1 MTHTTSKIAM
11 ASLVLAL
18 LLCGGALYGAE
29 ASDAEDAAPADTCTI
44 IYIVDSTAY
53 TVSGVAIADGSA
65 ALADVLPTGAEAP
78 VGQTLAGWMYSGSIV
93 DAVAATAGQTYTVTA
108 VFSPAVYTVTLV
120 CGDATVTASYGYG
133 DTVALP
139 TLPTAPEGYELA
151 GWTDGTATYK
161 TIPTV
166 TGSAI
171 YAAVYTAVEPA
182 PIVVPTYTVSYVI
195 GEDIIAV
202 TGVKD
207 VSVYT
212 APAIAGYTV
221 VKTVTDGGNIIYTY
235 TAVPA
240 PAPAEQQIL
249 GLDVVTFAVIV
260 VLILAIT
267 AGMGYW
273 AYRSGILRTDKSVP
287 EAPAA
292 EEEKKV

>member
-1 MTHTTSKIAM
+1 M

-65 ALADVLPTGAEAP
+65 ALAAVLPDGAVAP
-78 VGQTLAGWMYSGSIV
+78 AGQTLAGWMYNGSIA
-93 DAVAATAGQTYTVTA
+93 DSIEATANSTYTVTA
-108 VFSPAVYTVTLV
+108 VFSADVYTVTFIGAGV
-120 CGDATVTASYGYG
+120 TTVASYGYG
-133 DTVALP
+133 DTVAVP
-139 TLPTAPEGYELA
+139 AAVAVEGFDCL
-151 GWTDGTATYK
+151 GWTDGTTTYTDIPAATAS
-161 TIPTV
+161 V
-166 TGSAI
+166 T
-171 YAAVYTAVEPA
+171 YAAVYAAVEPA
-182 PIVVPTYTVSYVI
+182 PVVVPTYTVSYVI
-195 GEDIIAV
+195 GDDIIAV
-202 TGVKD
+202 TGVTD

>member
-1 MTHTTSKIAM
+1 M

-18 LLCGGALYGAE
+18 LLCGGALCGAE

-65 ALADVLPTGAEAP
+65 ALAAVLPDGAVAP
-78 VGQTLAGWMYSGSIV
+78 AGQTLAGWMYSGSIV
-93 DAVAATAGQTYTVTA
+93 DTVEATAGQTYTVSA
-108 VFSPAVYTVTLV
+108 VFAPAVYTVTLV
-120 CGDATVTASYGYG
+120 CGDASVTASYGYG

-139 TLPTAPEGYELA
+139 TMPAVPEGFELV
-151 GWTDGTATYK
+151 GWTDGTATAE

-166 TGSAI
+166 TATAT

-202 TGVKD
+202 TGVTD

-221 VKTVTDGGNIIYTY
+221 VRTVTDGGSIVYTY
-235 TAVPA
+235 TAIPA

-273 AYRSGILRTDKSVP
+273 AYRSGILWTDKSVP